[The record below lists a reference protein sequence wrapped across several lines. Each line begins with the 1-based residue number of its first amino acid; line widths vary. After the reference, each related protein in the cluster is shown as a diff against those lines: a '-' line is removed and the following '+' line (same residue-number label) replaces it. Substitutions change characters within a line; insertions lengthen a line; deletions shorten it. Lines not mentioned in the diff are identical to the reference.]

1 MPSRNRKKQGDRG
14 AAQRPS
20 EAESHGGADTNG
32 GPDLDSQD
40 SPALDDARPWMP
52 LASSEHRPDTA
63 YVGNVPRTFVDEM
76 LGNSLWARGLDPPI
90 RAAIASAI
98 STQCVR
104 WHIEYAEFR
113 DHVNAYLTRMDR
125 HRRHRRD
132 VLTNIDNYMSLL
144 TAKFNILQDTVHRL
158 HDEILK
164 MHHAKT
170 LYTRVI
176 SIEAEIV
183 ILKTRVD
190 ELEGGISGRLKRAQ
204 RKAVLSRSP
213 SRTIAYP
220 SSVADGSQPTMP
232 SAYDVDDDAALQV
245 YVAELPR
252 DSFAT
257 IPHSPFKSLSCE
269 GSYHD

>member
-1 MPSRNRKKQGDRG
+1 
-14 AAQRPS
+14 
-20 EAESHGGADTNG
+20 
-32 GPDLDSQD
+32 
-40 SPALDDARPWMP
+40 
-52 LASSEHRPDTA
+52 
-63 YVGNVPRTFVDEM
+63 M

-90 RAAIASAI
+90 RAAIANAI
-98 STQCVR
+98 SAQCVR

-183 ILKTRVD
+183 VLKARVD
-190 ELEGGISGRLKRAQ
+190 ELEGGISGRVQRAQ

-213 SRTIAYP
+213 SRTIAFP

-232 SAYDVDDDAALQV
+232 SAYDDLGPSA
-245 YVAELPR
+245 YVTALPR
-252 DSFAT
+252 DGYGRS
-257 IPHSPFKSLSCE
+257 
-269 GSYHD
+269 